1 MSDMSLGELTFVGLV
16 VAAAFAIVIAVIVVS
31 FPRNPMNTPA
41 KIQTPT
47 PATIEDVLIR
57 GDLSKLTEAQRT
69 EYYMRVCHSLGLNP
83 LTKPFDYLT
92 LSGKL
97 VLYAKRDAADQLRKI
112 NGISIEDRFRKR
124 MTATDL
130 HRPCTGHRQDRAHR
144 RGFRRDRTSKAAAVK
159 LPPTP

>member
-1 MSDMSLGELTFVGLV
+1 
-16 VAAAFAIVIAVIVVS
+16 
-31 FPRNPMNTPA
+31 MNTPA
-41 KIQTPT
+41 KMQTPT

-112 NGISIEDRFRKR
+112 NGISITSSARNRP
-124 MTATDL
+124 TACSRSTRGPPT
-130 HRPCTGHRQDRAHR
+130 RPAAPTRISAWSPSR
-144 RGFRRDRTSKAAAVK
+144 AAATNS
-159 LPPTP
+159 PPMP